1 MAGCFVGYI
10 YYFYCKIS
18 QKYYIGQTTRSLNV
32 RVKEH
37 LKQSEKIGK
46 NHFHNALHK
55 YGIDNFEIKI
65 IHIVKKENKNDL
77 INELNRLEILEITNF
92 DSMNNGYNSNSGGK
106 RYVLS
111 QMLKN
116 QLSESHKGI
125 QFSEEHRKHL
135 SESNKGNPNLIN
147 GLKGRI
153 LNEETK
159 KKISESVK
167 KTYTEEH
174 KIKTS
179 QLNKNKIVSLETRE
193 KIRKANLGKHHSE
206 ETKKKISDITKRC
219 LQNPEYRQKL
229 SESVKRSWAIRKQK
243 LFCNG
248 GSK

>member
-116 QLSESHKGI
+116 QLSES
-125 QFSEEHRKHL
+125 
-135 SESNKGNPNLIN
+135 NKGNPNLIN

>member
-18 QKYYIGQTTRSLNV
+18 QKYYIGQTTRLLNV

-65 IHIVKKENKNDL
+65 IHIVKK
-77 INELNRLEILEITNF
+77 
-92 DSMNNGYNSNSGGK
+92 
-106 RYVLS
+106 
-111 QMLKN
+111 
-116 QLSESHKGI
+116 
-125 QFSEEHRKHL
+125 
-135 SESNKGNPNLIN
+135 
-147 GLKGRI
+147 
-153 LNEETK
+153 
-159 KKISESVK
+159 
-167 KTYTEEH
+167 

-229 SESVKRSWAIRKQK
+229 SESVKRSWVIRKQK